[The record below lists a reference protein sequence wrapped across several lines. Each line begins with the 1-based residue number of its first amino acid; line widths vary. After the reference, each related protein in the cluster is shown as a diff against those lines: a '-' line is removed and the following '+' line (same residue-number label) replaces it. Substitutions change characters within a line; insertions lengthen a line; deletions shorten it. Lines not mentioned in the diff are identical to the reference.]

1 MQEDRPF
8 RNRHPESEA
17 IEPVPIEDRLCTRL
31 LRIDD
36 VGGWGAR
43 FVLVHDEPI
52 YELGGQI
59 VPVIKDKIILPYLW
73 VPPGIEMAGAFMT
86 RRAISIAGRHLL
98 RLVK

>member
-1 MQEDRPF
+1 MEYRSRQRTLIET
-8 RNRHPESEA
+8 A

-43 FVLVHDEPI
+43 FVLVHEEPV

-73 VPPGIEMAGAFMT
+73 IPPGIEMAGAFMA